1 MISGGYKMPY
11 TIDPQTNANPTS
23 FNQLYQPIESAVIGM
38 PPLKARGYRPL
49 KMTFEDQLK
58 ALIFFHL
65 EEHVSAQHLLQVLE
79 ENDFA
84 REHIAP
90 QEGIKKSSF
99 AEGINS
105 RGLEQ
110 LLYIYQ
116 NLQAQAVSVLPKEHA
131 ELGDLVGI
139 DGSLIDA
146 CLSMYRADYRKG
158 SKKAKVHLG
167 FDLNHGIPRKV
178 FLSNGNG
185 AERPFV
191 SMILSPGQT
200 GVTDRGYQAHD
211 RFDQWQ
217 EEEKH
222 FVCRIKAATKKTVLK
237 TNEIDPDSDIFYD
250 AIVLLGTSGVNQT
263 QKPVRVVGYTVNNV
277 KYWVATSRHDLTAE
291 QIALIYKLRWD
302 IEIFFGW
309 WKRHLRVYHLIARSE
324 YGLMV
329 QILSGLITYLLLA
342 IYCRKQHNEKVSI
355 KRVRELRIKIQN
367 ETRIANRPKACPNPG
382 PCFENHQISNCY
394 AST

>member
-1 MISGGYKMPY
+1 MPY
-11 TIDPQTNANPTS
+11 TIDTLKKANAPS
-23 FNQLYQPIESAVIGM
+23 FNQLFKHIDRAKIGM
-38 PPLKARGYRPL
+38 PPLKARGHRPL
-49 KMTFEDQLK
+49 KMTFDDQLK

-65 EEHVSAQHLLQVLE
+65 EEHTSAQHLLQVLE
-79 ENDFA
+79 EDDFA
-84 REHIAP
+84 RHFIAP
-90 QEGIKKSSF
+90 EEGIKKSSF
-99 AEGINS
+99 AEAINN

-110 LLYIYQ
+110 LAHIYQ
-116 NLQAQAVSVLPKEHA
+116 NLQARAVDVLPKEHD
-131 ELGDLVGI
+131 ELGDLIGI

-146 CLSMYRADYRKG
+146 CLSMQWADYRKG

-167 FDLNHGIPRKV
+167 FDLNHGIPRKI
-178 FLSNGNG
+178 FLSDGNG

-217 EEEKH
+217 EESKH
-222 FVCRIKAATKKTVLK
+222 FVCRIKASTRKKRIK
-237 TNEIDPDSDIFYD
+237 DNEINPESNIFYD
-250 AIVLLGTSGVNQT
+250 AIVLLGTPGVNQSK
-263 QKPVRVVGYTVNNV
+263 KPIRLVGYTVDGT
-277 KYWVATSRHDLTAE
+277 KYWVATSRYDLTAE
-291 QIALIYKLRWD
+291 QIAFIYKLRWD
-302 IEIFFGW
+302 IEKFFAW

-342 IYCRKQHNEKVSI
+342 IYCREQHNEKVSI

-367 ETRIANRPKACPNPG
+367 ETRTASSSTGRSIS
-382 PCFENHQISNCY
+382 ENNKISNAY